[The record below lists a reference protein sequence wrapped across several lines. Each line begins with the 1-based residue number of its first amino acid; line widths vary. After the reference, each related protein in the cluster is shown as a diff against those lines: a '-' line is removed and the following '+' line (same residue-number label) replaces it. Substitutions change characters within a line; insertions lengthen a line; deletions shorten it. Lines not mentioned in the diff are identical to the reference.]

1 MWRQRSQ
8 GGTVAVAD
16 AAATAADEAVD
27 AEAATEHTSKKKGT
41 YEGNATV
48 SMNAMQQYEQY
59 I

>member
-1 MWRQRSQ
+1 
-8 GGTVAVAD
+8 VAVAD